1 MDVAGIH
8 SALNQKSHKI
18 LFFVY
23 LFCIHFAGFAYILLV
38 LHICNI
44 LFHLYGGHI
53 GVDNNCVDALLLQR
67 LDRLQPGNLHP
78 NAIIAILFLT
88 NRRNKT
94 K

>member
-53 GVDNNCVDALLLQR
+53 GVDHQRVDAFLLQR
-67 LDRLQPGNLHP
+67 LDRLNKNCNLKIW
-78 NAIIAILFLT
+78 NFSWEQILAQS
-88 NRRNKT
+88 
-94 K
+94 